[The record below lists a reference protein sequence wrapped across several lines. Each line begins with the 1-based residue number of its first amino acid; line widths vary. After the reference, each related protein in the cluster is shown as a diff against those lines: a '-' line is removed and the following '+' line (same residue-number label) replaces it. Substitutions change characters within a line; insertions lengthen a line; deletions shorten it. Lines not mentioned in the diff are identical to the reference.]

1 MRYLVQ
7 TRLGKEFEES
17 YFTVAAPENPREAVA
32 IAKFL
37 RVLDPLDPE
46 GEPLREAIVIDELT
60 EEEQFDG
67 ILRAEHQLAE
77 VEPELAT
84 RLATIGE
91 TDAARVTHADMREF
105 VHSHCWEAA
114 GVEDDGGDA
123 LDA

>member
-7 TRLGKEFEES
+7 TRLGDEFEES
-17 YFTVAAPENPREAVA
+17 YFTVAAPENPRAAVA

-67 ILRAEHQLAE
+67 IRRAEHQLAQ
-77 VEPELAT
+77 VEPELAD
-84 RLATIGE
+84 RLASIGK
-91 TDAARVTHADMREF
+91 TDAGGVSEDDMRQF
-105 VHSHCWEAA
+105 VHSDCWEAV
-114 GVEDDGGDA
+114 GLEDDGEGASDA
-123 LDA
+123 